1 MQSPC
6 QLLNTKQIL
15 KEFSIYFLV
24 NLLALVFSSSVS
36 MGVQIRWMLVHFIF
50 VFLIHIILKVF
61 LH

>member
-1 MQSPC
+1 MQRPC

-24 NLLALVFSSSVS
+24 NLLALAFSSSVS